1 MKKILSVLI
10 ISSLLIGSSSL
21 AGAVDTLD
29 SAPAQLEEYT
39 ILYENPHAFEE
50 MGWNAPFSTE
60 ITEFK
65 CVLGSLEKAKSG
77 LIATYYVNVPSDGNF
92 YLVDELFD
100 GATIQQGSLIT
111 FSPTF
116 NPSSGI
122 ATFRLVDQDG
132 ADTRMYS
139 VKNQISRR
147 VSAWMDSPLE
157 FQIKS
162 ENIAFRATIQVKLS

>member
-29 SAPAQLEEYT
+29 STPAQLEEYT

-77 LIATYYVNVPSDGNF
+77 LIATYYVNVPSDGT
-92 YLVDELFD
+92 
-100 GATIQQGSLIT
+100 TIQQGSLIT

-139 VKNQISRR
+139 VKNQISRK